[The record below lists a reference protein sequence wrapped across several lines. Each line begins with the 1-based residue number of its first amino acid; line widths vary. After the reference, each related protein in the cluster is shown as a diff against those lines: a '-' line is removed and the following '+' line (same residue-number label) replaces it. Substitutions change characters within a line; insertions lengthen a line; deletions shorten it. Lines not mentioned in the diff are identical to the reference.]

1 AAVIQFPLMIGAYLV
16 SDTTL
21 ALILAAAGMATVS
34 TIGGLQAGTLQ
45 ILTPASMRGRMT
57 AIYLLV
63 ANMAGMGLGPLII
76 GFISEHLFDGPTSL
90 GKALALVTGMSLTI
104 GVTLLLLTRKAII
117 AAVQDNDR
125 NEAAEAQQ

>member
-1 AAVIQFPLMIGAYLV
+1 
-16 SDTTL
+16 
-21 ALILAAAGMATVS
+21 
-34 TIGGLQAGTLQ
+34 
-45 ILTPASMRGRMT
+45 MT

-90 GKALALVTGMSLTI
+90 GKALALVTAVSLSI
-104 GVTLLLLTRKAII
+104 GIVLLLATRKAII

-125 NEAAEAQQ
+125 NEALAAQDAV